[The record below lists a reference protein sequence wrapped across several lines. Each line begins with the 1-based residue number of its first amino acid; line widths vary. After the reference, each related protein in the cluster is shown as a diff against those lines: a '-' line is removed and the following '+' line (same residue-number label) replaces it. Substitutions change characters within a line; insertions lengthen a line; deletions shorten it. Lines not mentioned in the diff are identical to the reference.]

1 MWCLILTSH
10 LPVTLCQEAYFPL
23 AGWCLFLLQLINQ
36 TLSLL
41 TPSAATR
48 LYSYLY
54 IIIVLTFSFVHAQ
67 NIRQGLNPN
76 MTLRREASIAMNMKE
91 VCRHIEVLMS
101 QTFNLILWWIKYF
114 GQFLTHQVLMLPDF
128 SSYHFLFRIWELD
141 WSLTSRGCRILP
153 SPALSTCQ
161 SLEWVCSTTT
171 PSMRWETWGE
181 TTASTCSSR
190 RPTPRTWSRRPR
202 DKLQHTFCGPN
213 PVTISINRC
222 SSLQKMQL
230 QRSSSYLW
238 IISFTIF

>member
-1 MWCLILTSH
+1 
-10 LPVTLCQEAYFPL
+10 
-23 AGWCLFLLQLINQ
+23 
-36 TLSLL
+36 
-41 TPSAATR
+41 
-48 LYSYLY
+48 
-54 IIIVLTFSFVHAQ
+54 
-67 NIRQGLNPN
+67 

-114 GQFLTHQVLMLPDF
+114 GQFLTHQVLVLPDF

-202 DKLQHTFCGPN
+202 DKHFCDNINTLSVVQILWQYLLTSGLHSRRCNCKGHLHIFKSFFLQY
-213 PVTISINRC
+213 S
-222 SSLQKMQL
+222 
-230 QRSSSYLW
+230 
-238 IISFTIF
+238 

>member
-1 MWCLILTSH
+1 
-10 LPVTLCQEAYFPL
+10 
-23 AGWCLFLLQLINQ
+23 
-36 TLSLL
+36 
-41 TPSAATR
+41 
-48 LYSYLY
+48 
-54 IIIVLTFSFVHAQ
+54 
-67 NIRQGLNPN
+67 

-114 GQFLTHQVLMLPDF
+114 GQFLTHQVLVLPDF
-128 SSYHFLFRIWELD
+128 SPYHFLFRIWELD

-171 PSMRWETWGE
+171 PSMRWATWGE

-190 RPTPRTWSRRPR
+190 RPTPRRWSRRPR
-202 DKLQHTFCGPN
+202 DKLLCQHQHPFCGPN
-213 PVTISINRC
+213 PVTISINQW

-230 QRSSSYLW
+230 QRSSSYL
-238 IISFTIF
+238 